1 MFFLFNDI
9 SAADINCIGC
19 VSDFKI
25 KASLCDAFIFYSV
38 FRGRCTAPKYQTA
51 DIAFIFL
58 FCFLRRPA
66 PKGFSVRGGNEFHL
80 RGDIAVQVE
89 NFKII

>member
-1 MFFLFNDI
+1 MIRFVSLKMFFLFNDI
-9 SAADINCIGC
+9 SAADINCIDC

-25 KASLCDAFIFYSV
+25 KASLCD
-38 FRGRCTAPKYQTA
+38 
-51 DIAFIFL
+51 AFIFL

-66 PKGFSVRGGNEFHL
+66 PKGFSVRGGNECHL